1 MTNPPFGFWA
11 NPRHRGMCYWAIGG
25 SISPALGRIKRSAY
39 MKCSRGRVARAAPV
53 RRIAHAERR
62 LIADWERMTRYSW
75 EGRRP
80 YSSPQALYESP
91 TTRPRSREPTIEQAV
106 VYNFTWQLTSVS
118 AQRRHSGPHLAAFQ
132 IGLYFVPCAPH
143 RSHLL
148 PRSQRKLVVDVFRTR
163 LGPIAVAQQ
172 RFRVDRRRE
181 FDHGIK
187 RVTAT
192 DRRLAIDK
200 RTEIGSTNRTHR

>member
-1 MTNPPFGFWA
+1 MVERLLSA
-11 NPRHRGMCYWAIGG
+11 LAIGHF
-25 SISPALGRIKRSAY
+25 
-39 MKCSRGRVARAAPV
+39 AAPGV
-53 RRIAHAERR
+53 LRA
-62 LIADWERMTRYSW
+62 TRTMVPASLVN
-75 EGRRP
+75 RP
-80 YSSPQALYESP
+80 LYEWP

-132 IGLYFVPCAPH
+132 ISLYFVPCAPH

>member
-1 MTNPPFGFWA
+1 MALSIGF
-11 NPRHRGMCYWAIGG
+11 RI
-25 SISPALGRIKRSAY
+25 ISFLPS
-39 MKCSRGRVARAAPV
+39 C
-53 RRIAHAERR
+53 
-62 LIADWERMTRYSW
+62 
-75 EGRRP
+75 
-80 YSSPQALYESP
+80 YSSYGALDSYPGGTLTHCSCQP
-91 TTRPRSREPTIEQAV
+91 SLDAHLSFLIDNSSVRVGDHRQRSREPTIEQAV